1 MTGGRSEDYQIPY
14 QGLVPNDPSFEE
26 MKNLVCDQK
35 IRPAVKQTSS
45 KTWTPIT
52 KLMVEA
58 WSGKPK
64 VRPTALKL
72 KKELAKQE
80 TQPTL
85 DTKKSITNDHEADIS
100 VKEEHRMEK
109 TIITSSSSSSGQSGY
124 KFPIIS
130 SKISAQSPPVRPL
143 GKPDLLMVV

>member
-1 MTGGRSEDYQIPY
+1 
-14 QGLVPNDPSFEE
+14 VPNDPSFEE
-26 MKNLVCDQK
+26 MKKLVCDQK
-35 IRPAVKQTSS
+35 VRPAVKQTSS
-45 KTWTPIT
+45 KTWIPII

-58 WSGKPK
+58 WSGNPK
-64 VRPTALKL
+64 VRPTALRL
-72 KKELAKQE
+72 KKELAKRE

-85 DTKKSITNDHEADIS
+85 DTKKTIADDHMDKSA
-100 VKEEHRMEK
+100 KEDHRMEK

-130 SKISAQSPPVRPL
+130 KISASSPPARPL